1 MSNNE
6 TRSLLFS
13 KMSDELEVKKGERKG
28 KKVVGDDKKGHVN
41 EWTRIGEVVCFD
53 FALSPCYLHWWW
65 WTFILFYIL
74 PDTYYFV
81 G

>member
-65 WTFILFYIL
+65 WWRIVDLHLILYS
-74 PDTYYFV
+74 T
-81 G
+81 